1 MKGVRVARVKNGGLL
16 ALAAIV
22 VTGLLAVVISAIGAP
37 QPARAACGASSSSC
51 KTCHEINREQPVNQK
66 GDWHTAHAMGDYCSF
81 CHGGNVQATDKA
93 GAHEGLADPFA
104 DAKLS
109 CSSCHQDDYQKKAE
123 GYAAALGVTIGS
135 GASGG
140 DSGTGG
146 SSGGEPAAGGNAP
159 TGGAAVSPASASGP
173 VLDFNEYYVDYRGTG
188 GMSTRNK
195 ALVVAL
201 ALLLLGFPA
210 IWAHYKFRD
219 PFLNW
224 VRRPRRTAEK
234 RTLHLAEQLRHLDE
248 RTREHLLALLA
259 DRDTAT
265 KILAALGTLDP
276 ELLSTQP
283 QTDSERM
290 RLSLSVAQAVNTAM
304 GGTS

>member
-1 MKGVRVARVKNGGLL
+1 MARVKNGGLL

-22 VTGLLAVVISAIGAP
+22 VTGLLVVVISAIGAP
-37 QPARAACGASSSSC
+37 QPASAACGASSSSC
-51 KTCHEINREQPVNQK
+51 KTCHEINRQLPVNQK

-93 GAHEGLADPFA
+93 AAHEGLADPFA

-140 DSGTGG
+140 NSGAGGG
-146 SSGGEPAAGGNAP
+146 SSSGGSATGGGAPAGGA
-159 TGGAAVSPASASGP
+159 TVSPASASGP
-173 VLDFNEYYVDYRGTG
+173 VLDFNAYYVDYRGTG

-195 ALVVAL
+195 ALVVVL
-201 ALLLLGFPA
+201 VLLLLGFPV
-210 IWAHYKFRD
+210 IWAHYKYRD
-219 PFLNW
+219 PFVSW
-224 VRRPRRTAEK
+224 VKRPKRTAEK
-234 RTLHLAEQLRHLDE
+234 RTLDLAEQLGHLDE

-259 DRDTAT
+259 DRETAT
-265 KILAALGTLDP
+265 KILSALGTLDP
-276 ELLSTQP
+276 ELLSTKP
-283 QTDSERM
+283 QTDGERM
-290 RLSLSVAQAVNTAM
+290 RLSLSVAQAVNTAV
-304 GGTS
+304 GGAS